1 MRATSEELRKSRG
14 GQGAGRLPRGVAG
27 LALEGQEQTLQA
39 ERQGEWTF
47 QVSVR
52 SFAIQ
57 KTEPGD

>member
-1 MRATSEELRKSRG
+1 M
-14 GQGAGRLPRGVAG
+14 AG

-39 ERQGEWTF
+39 ERQGEGTF